1 MKQLILIAL
10 IQLITLSIHA
20 QCLSVHVD
28 RYTRVFSFDWGATY
42 VENRDKVANYSKRYS
57 FTLSTRYT
65 FAKGETGSIGLEIPA
80 IIGAVPF
87 YKGDPKRLISVPLFI
102 NANLGQDGAAIED
115 PMAGIFIGGGFGY
128 HYQYEKDK
136 NSETNI
142 RNQQFWGPAIQ
153 GGVRLKIPNMRII
166 NSVGNSIALTARGY
180 IHFNPN
186 KAQGNIYGVGVLISL
201 LGDADERD

>member
-1 MKQLILIAL
+1 MY
-10 IQLITLSIHA
+10 A

-28 RYTRVFSFDWGATY
+28 NYTKVFSFDWGATY
-42 VENRDKVANYSKRYS
+42 VENQDKVANYSKRYS

-65 FAKGETGSIGLEIPA
+65 FAKGYTGSIGLELPA
-80 IIGAVPF
+80 VIGAVPF
-87 YKGDPKRLISVPLFI
+87 YKEDPKKLISLPLFL

-115 PMAGIFIGGGFGY
+115 PIVGIFIGGGYGY
-128 HYQYEKDK
+128 HYQFEKDK

-142 RNQQFWGPAIQ
+142 RRQEFMGPAIQ
-153 GGVRLKIPNMRII
+153 GGVRLKIPNMKII

-180 IHFNPN
+180 AHFNPKN
-186 KAQGNIYGVGVLISL
+186 AKGNVYGIGLLISL